1 MITGATCAAERE
13 TLSLDGRWQIDESV
27 SPTSIPTG
35 FVRTVPVP
43 GLADMAEPEFKDVN
57 LFDSRELS
65 SNRIR
70 TPGSKVPES
79 ARVRSAGIPGQARN
93 YFWYRRTFR
102 APGTRSIA
110 TLKVS
115 KAQFGTSAWLN
126 GKLVGE
132 HAGCFTAGYF
142 DLTKD
147 IRWGADNDLLIRVG
161 AHPAVLP
168 DTYPAART
176 SRSCSGR
183 PGSMTVS
190 PSSSPTIPGSNPFS
204 RAADRDLGN
213 RGADEADQP
222 RTGRRISSPAFRH
235 TGQGNSDRCAG
246 QGSARETRDRR
257 DADAQRND
265 TNSRREPVVTRA
277 PEPVQARDAD

>member
-1 MITGATCAAERE
+1 MKRAIAAGAALVAGIMIASATCAAERD

-57 LFDSRELS
+57 LFESRELS

-102 APGTRSIA
+102 APDPRSIA

-126 GKLVGE
+126 GKPVGE

-142 DLTKD
+142 DLTEA

-168 DTYPAART
+168 DTYPTGTDFEKLQWTPGIYDSVSIEFADNPRIESVQVAPRIAT
-176 SRSCSGR
+176 SEIVVQ
-183 PGSMTVS
+183 TKL
-190 PSSSPTIPGSNPFS
+190 I
-204 RAADRDLGN
+204 N
-213 RGADEADQP
+213 RGRAGEFLL
-222 RTGRRISSPAFRH
+222 PAFRH
-235 TGQGNSDRCAG
+235 TGQGNSRSLRGARRCA
-246 QGSARETRDRR
+246 
-257 DADAQRND
+257 
-265 TNSRREPVVTRA
+265 
-277 PEPVQARDAD
+277 